1 MPTRI
6 PVPNTSFAT
15 QIVSLG
21 GESYEF
27 TFRYNER
34 SERWKLDISTTDGV
48 VVRNGITLVEG
59 IFFTE
64 HLILPEFDHGML
76 GVLQLKAADRKASR
90 HNLGIDRQYELI
102 YISYD
107 ELQD

>member
-1 MPTRI
+1 MPIRI
-6 PVPNTSFAT
+6 PVPNTSYAT

-34 SERWKLDISTTDGV
+34 SERWKLDIVTTDGV

-59 IFFTE
+59 LFFTE
-64 HLILPEFDHGML
+64 HLVLPEFDHGAL
-76 GVLQLKAADRKASR
+76 GVVQLEIATQKASR
-90 HNLGIDRQYELI
+90 HNLGIGRQYELV
-102 YISYD
+102 YVSND
-107 ELQD
+107 EREI